1 MNKPE
6 QYQPNNTDERQETAD
21 AAPVSSSS
29 DAAAPSQPEYG
40 QISQPEYGAMSSQL
54 PVGYDP
60 YVYGAPEPEP
70 QPTDAV
76 RQQNTQ
82 YQTGQYPSNGQQPM
96 PPYSANGQQNPYGAN
111 PYGPNPYGPNPY
123 DPNRYPQRGNMPY
136 LPNLDLNDPRQN
148 PAYGHW
154 DAYAIMSLVFAV
166 LMPVPV
172 LPALVGAISMWRTK
186 KLHMKGHGLA
196 LAAVIINVLYTLAV
210 IWLAMHGL
218 SVADLYNEALQN
230 MFGGAG
236 SGQGDESINA

>member
-6 QYQPNNTDERQETAD
+6 QYQPNDTDERQETVD

-70 QPTDAV
+70 QPADAV

-82 YQTGQYPSNGQQPM
+82 YQTGQYPSNGQQ
-96 PPYSANGQQNPYGAN
+96 NPYGA
-111 PYGPNPYGPNPY
+111 NPYGPNPY

>member
-1 MNKPE
+1 MNEPE
-6 QYQPNNTDERQETAD
+6 QYQPTNTDERQETAD

-29 DAAAPSQPEYG
+29 DAAASSQPEYG
-40 QISQPEYGAMSSQL
+40 QINQPEYGAMSSQL
-54 PVGYDP
+54 PAGYDP

-70 QPTDAV
+70 QPADAV
-76 RQQNTQ
+76 QQQNMQ

-96 PPYSANGQQNPYGAN
+96 PPYNANGQRNPYGAN
-111 PYGPNPYGPNPY
+111 PYGRIRMIRTNIRSRQYA
-123 DPNRYPQRGNMPY
+123 
-136 LPNLDLNDPRQN
+136 LSANLDLNDPRQN

-154 DAYAIMSLVFAV
+154 DAYAIMSLVLAV

-186 KLHMKGHGLA
+186 KLHMKGYGLA

-218 SVADLYNEALQN
+218 SVADLYNETLQN
-230 MFGGAG
+230 MLGGAG
-236 SGQGDESINA
+236 SGQGDESIAA

>member
-6 QYQPNNTDERQETAD
+6 QYQPNDTDERQETVD

-70 QPTDAV
+70 QPADAV

-82 YQTGQYPSNGQQPM
+82 YQTGQYPSNGQQ
-96 PPYSANGQQNPYGAN
+96 NPYGA
-111 PYGPNPYGPNPY
+111 NPYGPNPY

-236 SGQGDESINA
+236 SEQGDESITA

>member
-1 MNKPE
+1 
-6 QYQPNNTDERQETAD
+6 
-21 AAPVSSSS
+21 
-29 DAAAPSQPEYG
+29 
-40 QISQPEYGAMSSQL
+40 MSSQL

-70 QPTDAV
+70 QPADAV

-82 YQTGQYPSNGQQPM
+82 YQMGQYPSNGQQSM
-96 PPYSANGQQNPYGAN
+96 PPYSANGQQNPYGA
-111 PYGPNPYGPNPY
+111 NPY

-236 SGQGDESINA
+236 SGQGDESITA

>member
-6 QYQPNNTDERQETAD
+6 QYQPNDTDERQETVE

-70 QPTDAV
+70 QPADAV

-82 YQTGQYPSNGQQPM
+82 YQTGQYPSNGQQ
-96 PPYSANGQQNPYGAN
+96 NPYGA
-111 PYGPNPYGPNPY
+111 NPYGPNPY

-148 PAYGHW
+148 PTYGHW

>member
-6 QYQPNNTDERQETAD
+6 QYQPNDTDERQETVD

-60 YVYGAPEPEP
+60 YVYGAPEPEL
-70 QPTDAV
+70 QPADAV

-82 YQTGQYPSNGQQPM
+82 YQTGQYPSNGPQPM
-96 PPYSANGQQNPYGAN
+96 PPYSANGQQNPYGA
-111 PYGPNPYGPNPY
+111 NPYGPNPY

-136 LPNLDLNDPRQN
+136 LPNLDLNDPQQN

-154 DAYAIMSLVFAV
+154 DAYAIMSFVFAV

>member
-6 QYQPNNTDERQETAD
+6 QYQPNDTDERQETVEP
-21 AAPVSSSS
+21 APVSSSS

-70 QPTDAV
+70 QPADAV

-82 YQTGQYPSNGQQPM
+82 YQTGQYPSNGQQ
-96 PPYSANGQQNPYGAN
+96 NPYGA
-111 PYGPNPYGPNPY
+111 NPYGPNPY

>member
-6 QYQPNNTDERQETAD
+6 QYQPNDTDERQETVD

-60 YVYGAPEPEP
+60 YVYGAPEPEL
-70 QPTDAV
+70 QPADAV

-82 YQTGQYPSNGQQPM
+82 YQTGQYPSNGPQPM

-111 PYGPNPYGPNPY
+111 PYGPNPY

-136 LPNLDLNDPRQN
+136 QPNLDLNDPRQN

-154 DAYAIMSLVFAV
+154 DAYAIMSFVFAV

>member
-1 MNKPE
+1 MNEPE

-21 AAPVSSSS
+21 AAPVSPSS

-70 QPTDAV
+70 QPTDAAQ
-76 RQQNTQ
+76 QQNTQ

-96 PPYSANGQQNPYGAN
+96 PPYSTNGQQNPYGA
-111 PYGPNPYGPNPY
+111 NPY

-236 SGQGDESINA
+236 SGQGDESITA

>member
-1 MNKPE
+1 MNEPE
-6 QYQPNNTDERQETAD
+6 QYQPTNTDERQETAD

-29 DAAAPSQPEYG
+29 DAAASSQPEYG
-40 QISQPEYGAMSSQL
+40 QINQPEYGAMSSQL
-54 PVGYDP
+54 PAGYDP

-70 QPTDAV
+70 QPADAV
-76 RQQNTQ
+76 QQQNMQ

-96 PPYSANGQQNPYGAN
+96 PPY
-111 PYGPNPYGPNPY
+111 
-123 DPNRYPQRGNMPY
+123 DPNQYPQQGNMPY

-154 DAYAIMSLVFAV
+154 DAYAIMSLVLAV

-186 KLHMKGHGLA
+186 KLHMKGYGLA

-218 SVADLYNEALQN
+218 SVADLYNETLQN
-230 MFGGAG
+230 MLGGAG
-236 SGQGDESINA
+236 SGQGDESIAA

>member
-1 MNKPE
+1 MNEPE
-6 QYQPNNTDERQETAD
+6 QYQPTNTDERQETAD

-29 DAAAPSQPEYG
+29 DAAASSQPEYG
-40 QISQPEYGAMSSQL
+40 QINQPEYGAMSSQL
-54 PVGYDP
+54 PAGYDP

-70 QPTDAV
+70 QPADAV
-76 RQQNTQ
+76 QQQNMQ

-96 PPYSANGQQNPYGAN
+96 PPYNANGQQNPYSA
-111 PYGPNPYGPNPY
+111 NPYGPNPY
-123 DPNRYPQRGNMPY
+123 DPNQYPQQGNMPY

-154 DAYAIMSLVFAV
+154 DAYAIMSLVLAV

-186 KLHMKGHGLA
+186 KLHMKGYGLA

-218 SVADLYNEALQN
+218 SVADLYNETLQN
-230 MFGGAG
+230 MLGGAG
-236 SGQGDESINA
+236 SGQGDESIAA

>member
-1 MNKPE
+1 
-6 QYQPNNTDERQETAD
+6 
-21 AAPVSSSS
+21 
-29 DAAAPSQPEYG
+29 
-40 QISQPEYGAMSSQL
+40 
-54 PVGYDP
+54 
-60 YVYGAPEPEP
+60 
-70 QPTDAV
+70 
-76 RQQNTQ
+76 
-82 YQTGQYPSNGQQPM
+82 M
-96 PPYSANGQQNPYGAN
+96 PPYSANGQQNPYGA
-111 PYGPNPYGPNPY
+111 NPYGPNPY

>member
-21 AAPVSSSS
+21 AVPVSSSS

-70 QPTDAV
+70 QPADAV

-96 PPYSANGQQNPYGAN
+96 PPYSANGQQNPYGA
-111 PYGPNPYGPNPY
+111 NPY

-236 SGQGDESINA
+236 SGQGDESITA

>member
-6 QYQPNNTDERQETAD
+6 QYQPNDTDERQETVD

-70 QPTDAV
+70 QPADAV

-111 PYGPNPYGPNPY
+111 PYGPNPY

-154 DAYAIMSLVFAV
+154 AV
-166 LMPVPV
+166 
-172 LPALVGAISMWRTK
+172 S
-186 KLHMKGHGLA
+186 
-196 LAAVIINVLYTLAV
+196 YTHLDV
-210 IWLAMHGL
+210 YKRQRLL
-218 SVADLYNEALQN
+218 SGTRLD
-230 MFGGAG
+230 
-236 SGQGDESINA
+236 S

>member
-6 QYQPNNTDERQETAD
+6 QYQPNDTDERQETVD

-70 QPTDAV
+70 QPADAV
-76 RQQNTQ
+76 RQRNTQ

-96 PPYSANGQQNPYGAN
+96 PPYSANGQQNPYGA
-111 PYGPNPYGPNPY
+111 NPYGPNPY

-236 SGQGDESINA
+236 SEQGDESITA